1 MSKQRKRSELFNNY
15 ASLSLFFEESFNRN
29 FFSRSR
35 NLLLSSEFLS
45 YSFNNI
51 LENLFV
57 IFLRVEYRRIR
68 GIRTK
73 RKIILQL
80 YILISIC
87 NSFRIQSV

>member
-15 ASLSLFFEESFNRN
+15 VSLFLFFEESFNRN

-35 NLLLSSEFLS
+35 NLLLSSGLLS

-68 GIRTK
+68 GIRT
-73 RKIILQL
+73 
-80 YILISIC
+80 
-87 NSFRIQSV
+87 